1 MNMVL
6 YFPVKNRCGM
16 VSRVLHVV
24 RTYGVEA
31 DSMNFELE
39 VMELENQPELR
50 VTPLQPIRCLE
61 SSSPFSRA
69 LKEP

>member
-1 MNMVL
+1 
-6 YFPVKNRCGM
+6 M